1 MKCEKCSTENGAGA
15 KFCGKCG
22 QPLEEKSSK
31 NGKIKGVFA
40 SIISVIIF
48 LLAIGIGRYL
58 TEGLFSSSAQNI
70 KISEEIN
77 TKNDNSLNDG
87 IFIDQTSK
95 TSLISS
101 TVEGVKSQLKIPSQL
116 DDVTTITDVTAQP
129 NAIRYHYVLSNID
142 SDKISKDFL
151 KNYLSTSICENNDT
165 KNLLNMDINM
175 EYSYTVKE
183 TNQNY
188 FFTFNKADCQ

>member
-1 MKCEKCSTENGAGA
+1 
-15 KFCGKCG
+15 
-22 QPLEEKSSK
+22 
-31 NGKIKGVFA
+31 
-40 SIISVIIF
+40 
-48 LLAIGIGRYL
+48 
-58 TEGLFSSSAQNI
+58 
-70 KISEEIN
+70 
-77 TKNDNSLNDG
+77 
-87 IFIDQTSK
+87 
-95 TSLISS
+95 
-101 TVEGVKSQLKIPSQL
+101 
-116 DDVTTITDVTAQP
+116 
-129 NAIRYHYVLSNID
+129 VLSNID